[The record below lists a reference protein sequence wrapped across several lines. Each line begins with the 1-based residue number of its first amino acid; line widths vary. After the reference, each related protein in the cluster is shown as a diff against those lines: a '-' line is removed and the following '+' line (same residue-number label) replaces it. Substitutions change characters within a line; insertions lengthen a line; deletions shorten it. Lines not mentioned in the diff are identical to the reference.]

1 MTPPLNLNEGQIIV
15 VFDGYCVLC
24 NHFVKW
30 LAKRDVH
37 HQLYFTTFNS
47 DFLKQHYPKIMMED
61 TVITLN
67 SDGKAFKKSKAVMEC
82 LLAIDYNPMIIK
94 CFRIV
99 PSSVADSIYT
109 GIALTRY
116 QLFGKK
122 QHCTVPSGVIADRVL
137 K

>member
-1 MTPPLNLNEGQIIV
+1 
-15 VFDGYCVLC
+15 
-24 NHFVKW
+24 
-30 LAKRDVH
+30 
-37 HQLYFTTFNS
+37 
-47 DFLKQHYPKIMMED
+47 MMED

-67 SDGKAFKKSKAVMEC
+67 SDSKAFKKSKAVMEC

-99 PSSVADSIYT
+99 PSSVADIVYT